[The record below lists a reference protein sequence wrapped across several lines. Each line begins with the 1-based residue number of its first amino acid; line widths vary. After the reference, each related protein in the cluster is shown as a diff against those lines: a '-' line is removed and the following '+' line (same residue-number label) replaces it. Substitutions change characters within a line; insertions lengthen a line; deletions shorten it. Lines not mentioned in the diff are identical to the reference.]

1 VPEQFP
7 SDPDGERSPFDD
19 FVNNHLDFEG
29 FDDEDEFER
38 PPSSGN
44 SERPSFY
51 TLSLL
56 RMNREQAVDE
66 DEPESSPP
74 EPRMPRPI
82 FGLRG
87 ALPPFPSLDD
97 SRWRRGTFEVVKDLR
112 VHKTPTFAP
121 SPFGSSSNVMV
132 FANAYRYA
140 NKRLRY
146 IPDIF
151 PGWSAVQ
158 LLWEKPVIGYVNHNE
173 VRLMPSAPKLKEYW
187 TEILLIVGVCL
198 LLLVIGS
205 IALVENERAR
215 ARIESLQAEIAAL
228 NARIEALE
236 DQLIVSP

>member
-7 SDPDGERSPFDD
+7 PDPDSERSPFDD
-19 FVNNHLDFEG
+19 YVNNHLDFDGLGDEG
-29 FDDEDEFER
+29 EFER
-38 PPSSGN
+38 PPSLAN
-44 SERPSFY
+44 WERLDSIGLFR
-51 TLSLL
+51 TD
-56 RMNREQAVDE
+56 RERAVSE
-66 DEPESSPP
+66 DEPEINPP
-74 EPRMPRPI
+74 GLRTPRLP
-82 FGLRG
+82 FGLRSS
-87 ALPPFPSLDD
+87 LPFPSLDD

-158 LLWEKPVIGYVNHNE
+158 LMWEKPVIGYVNHNE
-173 VRLMPSAPKLKEYW
+173 VRLMPSAPKLKEHW
-187 TEILLIVGVCL
+187 MDILLIIGVCL
-198 LLLVIGS
+198 LLLVIGN
-205 IALVENERAR
+205 IAPLQNERTR
-215 ARIESLQAEIAAL
+215 GQIESLQAEIATL

-236 DQLIVSP
+236 DQLTASP